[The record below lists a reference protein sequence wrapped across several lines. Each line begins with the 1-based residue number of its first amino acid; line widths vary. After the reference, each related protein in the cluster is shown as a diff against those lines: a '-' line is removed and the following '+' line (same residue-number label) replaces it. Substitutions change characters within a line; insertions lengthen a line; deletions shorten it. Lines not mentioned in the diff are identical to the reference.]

1 MLSRPLVVKE
11 EQMVKKLGAAAVFLL
26 MLYHPALGFAG
37 TAIVLFIGFVADD
50 LAGRK

>member
-1 MLSRPLVVKE
+1 MIKE
-11 EQMVKKLGAAAVFLL
+11 FGAAVVFLL

-37 TAIVLFIGFVADD
+37 AAILAYIGLIAVD